1 MRIIS
6 GKFKGH
12 KLASFDEDHIRPT
25 TDRVKESLF
34 NIIASRLEDSR
45 VLDLYSGTGSLG
57 LEALSRGAKS
67 VDMVEVN
74 PRSIQIIRKNLGI
87 LRVEDEVRIHKDE
100 AIRYL
105 QKYAGQPYDVLLIDP
120 PFPLKICE
128 KTLEA
133 VSSSAAADKSSIII
147 IEHSRHEP
155 LSDAIKTLT
164 RVDSRSYGDKLLAF
178 YEKGENAQ

>member
-12 KLASFDEDHIRPT
+12 KLVSFDEDHIRPT

-34 NIIASRLEDSR
+34 NIIAPYLESSK

-57 LEALSRGAKS
+57 LEAFSRGALS
-67 VDMVEVN
+67 VDMVEVSGK
-74 PRSIQIIRKNLGI
+74 SIQIIKKNLINLKINEGVTI
-87 LRVEDEVRIHKDE
+87 YKEE
-100 AIRYL
+100 AIGYVTE
-105 QKYAGQPYDVLLIDP
+105 YEGQPYDLIFIDP
-120 PFPLKICE
+120 PFPSKICV

-133 VSSSAAADKSSIII
+133 TAKSQVIDSDSRVI

-155 LSDAIKTLT
+155 LEEEVLSLR
-164 RVDSRSYGDKLLAF
+164 RVDSRSYGDKLLAI
-178 YEKGENAQ
+178 YMKKES